1 MASKSSQEKFALS
14 NFEYPVNREVEAS
27 DILKSWGSFKEDKLS
42 LTKLGEN
49 NKKAVLTFDKAG
61 WK

>member
-1 MASKSSQEKFALS
+1 MNIQ
-14 NFEYPVNREVEAS
+14 VNKEVVPS
-27 DILKSWGSFKEDKLS
+27 DLLKSWGTFKEDKLS

-49 NKKAVLTFDKAG
+49 NKKAVLIFDKAQ